1 MEHKNDTK
9 TTSPAGVTGEK
20 IPDPHFRCRRTTT
33 CLDGVINYSEPC
45 NALGEPPSFLLLAAK
60 RFMNAY
66 GWNYFFLEKEV
77 VKCK

>member
-20 IPDPHFRCRRTTT
+20 YRTHISVAGGPTT

-45 NALGEPPSFLLLAAK
+45 NALGDPPSFLLLAAK

-66 GWNYFFLEKEV
+66 GWNSFFAKKRGSYV
-77 VKCK
+77 